1 MSRVLVVEDNA
12 NMRLGLRR
20 ILELEGHE
28 VVEAADGPSGL
39 ELARTSGADLVVLDL
54 MLPGFG
60 GHRVLRTL
68 REEGYSLPVLILTA
82 RGEEMEKVQGLRLG
96 ADDYVTKPFGRH
108 ELAARV
114 AALLRRVRRGPDPVA
129 PRRAAAERFG
139 RIELRRDARVV
150 TRDGIPV
157 DLAPRELDL
166 LVALVDR
173 NGAVATRL
181 DLLREVWGHSAAVL
195 TRTVDYHVAELR
207 RKLEDDPA
215 RPVHILTV
223 RKAGYR
229 FDATEAQR

>member
-1 MSRVLVVEDNA
+1 MSRILVVEDSA

-39 ELARTSGADLVVLDL
+39 ELGRVCGADLIVLDL

-60 GHRVLRTL
+60 GHRILRTL
-68 REEGYSLPVLILTA
+68 REEGSAVPVLILTA
-82 RGEEMEKVQGLRLG
+82 QGEEMEKVQGLQLG

-114 AALLRRVRRGPDPVA
+114 AALLRRARRDTA
-129 PRRAAAERFG
+129 PAEPAAAPERFG
-139 RIELRRDARVV
+139 RVELRRDARSV
-150 TRDGIPV
+150 TCGGVPV
-157 DLAPRELDL
+157 DLAPREYDL
-166 LVALVDR
+166 LIALMDR
-173 NGAVATRL
+173 GGAVATRL
-181 DLLREVWGHSAAVL
+181 ELLREVWGHSAAVL

-207 RKLEDDPA
+207 RKLEEDPA
-215 RPVHILTV
+215 RPRHIVTV

-229 FDATEAQR
+229 FDA

>member
-1 MSRVLVVEDNA
+1 MSLILVVEDNA

-68 REEGYSLPVLILTA
+68 REEGSPVPVLILTA
-82 RGEEMEKVQGLRLG
+82 RGDEMEKVQGLQLG

-114 AALLRRVRRGPDPVA
+114 AALLRRARREAEPAG
-129 PRRAAAERFG
+129 PRRAERFG
-139 RIELRRDARVV
+139 RIELRRDARAV
-150 TRDGIPV
+150 TRDGVPV

-166 LVALVDR
+166 LIALVDR
-173 NGAVATRL
+173 AGAVATRL

-215 RPVHILTV
+215 RPRYILTV

-229 FDATEAQR
+229 FHA

>member
-1 MSRVLVVEDNA
+1 MSRILVVEDNA

-39 ELARTSGADLVVLDL
+39 ELGRVCGADLIVLDL

-60 GHRVLRTL
+60 GHRILRTL
-68 REEGYSLPVLILTA
+68 REEGSAVPVLILTA
-82 RGEEMEKVQGLRLG
+82 QGEEMDKVQGLQLG

-114 AALLRRVRRGPDPVA
+114 AALLRRAQRDAPPAAPAGARRPA
-129 PRRAAAERFG
+129 PERFG
-139 RIELRRDARVV
+139 RVELRRDARAV
-150 TRDGIPV
+150 TCDGVPV
-157 DLAPRELDL
+157 ELAPREYDL
-166 LVALVDR
+166 LIALIDR
-173 NGAVATRL
+173 GGAVVTRL
-181 DLLREVWGHSAAVL
+181 ELLREVWGHSAAVL

-207 RKLEDDPA
+207 RKLEEDPA
-215 RPVHILTV
+215 RPRHILTV

-229 FDATEAQR
+229 FACE

>member
-1 MSRVLVVEDNA
+1 MSRILVVEDSA

-39 ELARTSGADLVVLDL
+39 ELGRICGADLIVLDL

-68 REEGYSLPVLILTA
+68 RDEGSAVPVLILTA
-82 RGEEMEKVQGLRLG
+82 QGEEMEKVQGLRLG

-114 AALLRRVRRGPDPVA
+114 AALLRRAQRDARPAEPA
-129 PRRAAAERFG
+129 RRAAPERFG
-139 RIELRRDARVV
+139 RVELRRDARSV
-150 TRDGIPV
+150 TCDGVPV
-157 DLAPRELDL
+157 DLAPKEYDL
-166 LVALVDR
+166 LIALMDR
-173 NGAVATRL
+173 GGAVATRL
-181 DLLREVWGHSAAVL
+181 ELLREVWGHSAAVL

-207 RKLEDDPA
+207 RKLEEDPA
-215 RPVHILTV
+215 RPRHIVTV

-229 FDATEAQR
+229 FDG

>member
-1 MSRVLVVEDNA
+1 MSRVLVVEDSA

-39 ELARTSGADLVVLDL
+39 DLGRTCGADLIVLDL

-60 GHRVLRTL
+60 GHRILRTL
-68 REEGYSLPVLILTA
+68 REEGSAVPVLILTA
-82 RGEEMEKVQGLRLG
+82 QGEEMEKVQGLQLG

-114 AALLRRVRRGPDPVA
+114 AALLRRAHRDAAPAEGRRTA
-129 PRRAAAERFG
+129 PERFG
-139 RIELRRDARVV
+139 RVELRRDARAV
-150 TRDGIPV
+150 TRDGVPV
-157 DLAPRELDL
+157 DLAPREYDL
-166 LVALVDR
+166 LIALMDR
-173 NGAVATRL
+173 GGAVATRL
-181 DLLREVWGHSAAVL
+181 ELLREVWGHSAAVL

-207 RKLEDDPA
+207 RKLEEDPA
-215 RPVHILTV
+215 RPRHIVTV

-229 FDATEAQR
+229 FDG

>member
-1 MSRVLVVEDNA
+1 MSRILVVEDSA

-39 ELARTSGADLVVLDL
+39 ELGRSCGADLIVLDL

-60 GHRVLRTL
+60 GHRILRTL
-68 REEGYSLPVLILTA
+68 REEGSAVPVLILTA
-82 RGEEMEKVQGLRLG
+82 QGEEMEKVQGLQLG

-114 AALLRRVRRGPDPVA
+114 AALLRRAQRDARPAEPAGRA
-129 PRRAAAERFG
+129 PPERFG
-139 RIELRRDARVV
+139 RVELRRDARAVM
-150 TRDGIPV
+150 RDGVPV
-157 DLAPRELDL
+157 DLAPREYDL
-166 LVALVDR
+166 LIALMDR
-173 NGAVATRL
+173 GGAVATRL
-181 DLLREVWGHSAAVL
+181 ELLREVWGHSAAVL

-207 RKLEDDPA
+207 RKLEEDPA
-215 RPVHILTV
+215 RPRHIVTV

-229 FDATEAQR
+229 FEG